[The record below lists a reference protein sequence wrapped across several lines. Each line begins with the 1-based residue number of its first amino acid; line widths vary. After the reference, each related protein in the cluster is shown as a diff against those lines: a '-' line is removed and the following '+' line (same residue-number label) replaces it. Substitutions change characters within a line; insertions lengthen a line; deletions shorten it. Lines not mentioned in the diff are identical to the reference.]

1 MNKYYVLEIG
11 DSAYTEFKSVDGD
24 FERTE
29 DAVLVDIISAKSKD
43 EAEKLVRNKTEHKN
57 KLFDRLF
64 VTQIIE

>member
-11 DSAYTEFKSVDGD
+11 DSAYTEFKCVNGD

-43 EAEKLVRNKTEHKN
+43 EAENLVRNKLEHKSRVFD
-57 KLFDRLF
+57 KLI
-64 VTQIIE
+64 VTQIVE